1 MSFSTHSKPA
11 TLTQDESL
19 PGGAFLSL
27 ECRGSL
33 LDDVSLVR
41 LPARDKHKPPVAH
54 LSDEYA
60 FHLSS
65 VHVRVSP
72 LCVCLLFRGWFAV
85 LVLQTLIFY
94 LGNVFRGCSMH
105 IVHTLQP
112 CPTGKSCTNPV
123 HLKSKSSVKNI
134 YLRKYFQIVHISSVK
149 HDLRAI

>member
-1 MSFSTHSKPA
+1 MWWC
-11 TLTQDESL
+11 
-19 PGGAFLSL
+19 LSPPKW
-27 ECRGSL
+27 RGSL

-41 LPARDKHKPPVAH
+41 LPARDRHKSPVAH

-65 VHVRVSP
+65 VHVRVRP
-72 LCVCLLFRGWFAV
+72 MCVCLLFRVCLLQGLGWFAV
-85 LVLQTLIFY
+85 LVLQKLILY
-94 LGNVFRGCSMH
+94 LGNVFRGCSIH

-112 CPTGKSCTNPV
+112 CPPGKSCTNPV
-123 HLKSKSSVKNI
+123 HLKNKSSIKNI